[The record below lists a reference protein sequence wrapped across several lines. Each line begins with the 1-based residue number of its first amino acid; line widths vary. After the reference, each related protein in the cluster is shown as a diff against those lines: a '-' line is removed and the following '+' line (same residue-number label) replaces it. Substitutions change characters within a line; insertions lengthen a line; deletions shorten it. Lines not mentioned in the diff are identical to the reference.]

1 MPYLGSLTI
10 SGPQPDMDEV
20 TRMTEALAQAVA
32 AGWQSS
38 WVATGDFEPEEL
50 EEVYVDSDTLDPGE
64 DPDDENEIE
73 VQVEQVE
80 GSVLDHRVLGYP
92 GGAFVLVVLDGQGL
106 DFEQAA
112 LVVAA
117 LGRHLT
123 TWSPGLLEYA
133 VQEVKVSMIAK
144 PYDEE
149 NWLPP
154 LDDAEGEDLAPQWPL
169 VELMDDDLQSLAARY
184 FLAGAVRSLWNPA
197 RRVNNPAF
205 DARDVA
211 VGAADGPW
219 GRELTSA
226 LGELLV
232 RAARLEAAAGT
243 GAKLTARGDGDP
255 ELAADLLRRA
265 RATGGQEA
273 AEGWMDDLMRGHL
286 LLEEFVEAHDLTWNR
301 IPDEES
307 LDQTEGRRAAQ
318 LRELL
323 WAGMKTLATLAV
335 SLSDVTNPWLL
346 VDELARGGDEIV
358 TRLAER
364 ESERIQEA
372 AEHDSEEVRSAAAAH
387 AAVWLAVCRSDL
399 LESPRGAELV
409 EAVAQDV
416 GAFHHVLYSALL
428 HSGSG
433 PARAAV
439 NDQRVLPALRAPMT
453 QFLAAQEKIEAA
465 QAADDAVGGGG
476 DMGSDERGDISAGV
490 AVSVVIGDTGDTY
503 DEMHNA
509 LDAALGE
516 DDDVEARLRGLL
528 TVIGIAAGLTGS
540 DLNPR
545 RGVEGYIST
554 PHELAAELLRNPAEY
569 ASLILS
575 EGVEEDDF
583 IRLHALAEVARF
595 SADAAGAMA
604 ADFPDLADE
613 DPRTEPAARDRA
625 RRWIAAALHAAE
637 GEGEGGGAAVGEGD
651 DSAAGQGGGGA
662 GAGAI
667 EDGGAAGPG
676 GEPGLDRDAAFVL
689 GEVRQERELPA
700 DWPVHRLVAA
710 AAQAA
715 ASLLPKESP
724 EERAVEIFMQE

>member
-50 EEVYVDSDTLDPGE
+50 DEAYVDSDTVL
-64 DPDDENEIE
+64 DPDDGPDDSEIE

-92 GGAFVLVVLDGQGL
+92 GGAFVLVVLDGEGL

-144 PYDEE
+144 PYDAE

-154 LDDAEGEDLAPQWPL
+154 LDEDDGEDLAPQWPL

-232 RAARLEAAAGT
+232 RAARLESAAGQS
-243 GAKLTARGDGDP
+243 AKLSARGDGDA

-265 RATGGQEA
+265 RATGDQDD
-273 AEGWMDDLMRGHL
+273 AESWMDDLMRGHL
-286 LLEEFVEAHDLTWNR
+286 LLEEFVEAHELTWNR
-301 IPDEES
+301 IPDDES
-307 LDQTEGRRAAQ
+307 LDQTEARRAGQ
-318 LRELL
+318 LRDLL
-323 WAGMKTLATLAV
+323 WAGVKALATLAV

-346 VDELARGGDEIV
+346 LDKLAQNGDGIV
-358 TRLAER
+358 ALLAER
-364 ESERIQEA
+364 ESERLQEA

-387 AAVWLAVCRSDL
+387 AAVWLAICQADL
-399 LESPRGAELV
+399 LDTARGAELV
-409 EAVAQDV
+409 DAVAQDV
-416 GAFHHVLYSALL
+416 GAFHHVVYSALL

-439 NDQRVLPALRAPMT
+439 GDQRVTPGLRAHMT
-453 QFLAAQEKIEAA
+453 DFLAAQEKIEAS
-465 QAADDAVGGGG
+465 QESDYDDDGSDRGSGSGGG
-476 DMGSDERGDISAGV
+476 DTGADIGGGV
-490 AVSVVIGDTGDTY
+490 AVSVVVSDTGDTY

-516 DDDVEARLRGLL
+516 DDEAEVRLRGLL
-528 TVIGIAAGLTGS
+528 AIVGVAAGLTAS

-545 RGVEGYIST
+545 RGLDGYISA

-595 SADAAGAMA
+595 SAAAAGAMA

-613 DPRTEPAARDRA
+613 DPRTEPAARERA
-625 RRWIAAALHAAE
+625 RRWIAAALR
-637 GEGEGGGAAVGEGD
+637 GAASTAAAPN
-651 DSAAGQGGGGA
+651 SA
-662 GAGAI
+662 
-667 EDGGAAGPG
+667 DGPG
-676 GEPGLDRDAAFVL
+676 GEGVGEGGPAVELDKDTDAAFVL
-689 GEVRQERELPA
+689 NEVRQERDLPPL
-700 DWPVHRLVAA
+700 WPIRRLVAA

-715 ASLLPKESP
+715 ASLLPADSAAD
-724 EERAVEIFMQE
+724 RAVEIFTQD